1 MSHDYAM
8 SRVRDAL
15 EKSGG
20 SHLKAQRIVFEWAQ
34 KDMSL
39 LAGLASPYINGIIT
53 HALSQAKSAPKK
65 PMPRQVD
72 LDEGDLPPP
81 GQASQKHIDA
91 INLLVNKGKK
101 DGQ

>member
-8 SRVRDAL
+8 SRVRDAI
-15 EKSGG
+15 EKAGG
-20 SHLKAQRIVFEWAQ
+20 NHLKAQRIIFEWAQ

-39 LAGLASPYINGIIT
+39 LAGLASPHINGIIT
-53 HALSQAKSAPKK
+53 HALSQANVAPKK
-65 PMPRQVD
+65 PMPKQVHI
-72 LDEGDLPPP
+72 EEENLPPP